1 MRYLCPPSRRSLLRR
16 RFNPPEPS
24 QTTSMLTAL
33 RESTKGWVTTLILLL
48 LALPFA
54 LYGIGDYFG
63 MTGSR
68 NVATVGDLVVTES
81 EYRDALERD
90 RRMMQQMLGENFDS
104 ALFDTPERKRE
115 VVEQV
120 IDRKLREL
128 QAQTA
133 GVAIDAERIAS
144 EIEKMEA
151 FQVDGKFSVAKY
163 RDILARNQLTPKG
176 FEALVASDL
185 KVQELGQALGQSS
198 FATRVQAQQALMLR
212 EDRRDFR
219 FLRLALADAGDV
231 PAPSDEELR
240 AYHEQKKSE
249 YLTEEQV
256 DLEYIE
262 IKAADLEVPPPTE
275 EVLRA
280 RYREAEGRYVQ
291 PEQRLASHILL
302 ELPAGGNAE
311 AQKAV
316 RDKAAALV
324 ERVRKGEDFAALAK
338 EFSQDIGSAAQG
350 GDLGWL
356 EQGQTEAAF
365 DTALFA
371 MQAGSVS
378 DPVFTAQGVHVIQLR
393 EIKPESRKTFE
404 EARAEIEAEYNNTER
419 ERLFNERAGRLV
431 DATNQDPLSLA
442 TALRELGTESKR
454 SGWISR
460 SGGGEGLAGNREV
473 LKQAFSD
480 AVKVRGQNSGLI
492 TLERGHAVVLRVA
505 EQRAPQQKAFEEV
518 AEALRQRWT
527 EERQIEALKARV
539 DALWAR
545 VEAGESLE
553 TLARELGKT
562 FEIGQGVTRGSGFPV
577 QILEFVFRNRLGENG
592 TPRPFKLELGSPREF
607 AIGEMT
613 AVTPADPTTFADE
626 QIKAIRVE
634 IAGSRSF
641 AEARAMLKAL
651 RQAQEIEIREDRL

>member
-1 MRYLCPPSRRSLLRR
+1 
-16 RFNPPEPS
+16 
-24 QTTSMLTAL
+24 MLTAL

-68 NVATVGDLVVTES
+68 NVATIGDLVVTDG
-81 EYRDALERD
+81 EYREALDRE
-90 RRMMQQMLGENFDS
+90 RRMMQQMLGENFDPS
-104 ALFDTPERKRE
+104 VFDSTERKRE

-120 IDRKLREL
+120 IERKLREL
-128 QAQTA
+128 QAASA
-133 GVAIDAERIAS
+133 GVAIDAERIAA
-144 EIEKMEA
+144 EIEKIEA
-151 FQVDGKFSVAKY
+151 FQVDGKFSVAQY

-176 FEALVASDL
+176 FEALMAADL
-185 KVQELGQALGQSS
+185 KVRELGQALGQSS
-198 FATRVQAQQALMLR
+198 FTTRQLAQQALMLR

-219 FLRLALADAGDV
+219 FLRLVLADAGEV
-231 PAPSDEELR
+231 ASPTDEELR
-240 AYHEQKKSE
+240 AFHAQKKSE

-262 IKAADLEVPPPTE
+262 LKAADIDVPAATE
-275 EVLRA
+275 DLLRE

-302 ELPAGGNAE
+302 ELPAGADAD

-316 RDKAAALV
+316 REKAAALV
-324 ERVRKGEDFAALAK
+324 ERARKGEDFATLAQ
-338 EFSQDIGSAAQG
+338 ENSQDVGSAAQG

-356 EQGQTEAAF
+356 EKDQTEAAF
-365 DTALFA
+365 DAALFT
-371 MQAGSVS
+371 MEAGTVS
-378 DPVFTAQGVHVIQLR
+378 EPVFTAQGVHVIQLR
-393 EIKPESRKTFE
+393 EIKPETRKTFE
-404 EARAEIEAEYNNTER
+404 EARAEIEAEYNSTER
-419 ERLFNERAGRLV
+419 DRLFNERAGRLV

-454 SGWISR
+454 SGWIAR
-460 SGGGEGLAGNREV
+460 SGGGEGLAANAEV

-492 TLERGHAVVLRVA
+492 TLERGHAVVIRVA
-505 EQRAPQQKAFEEV
+505 EQQAPQEKAFEAVVEQ
-518 AEALRQRWT
+518 LRQRMI

-539 DALWAR
+539 DALWTR
-545 VEAGESLE
+545 VEAGESLD

-562 FEIGQGVTRGSGFPV
+562 FETGQGVTRGGGFPV
-577 QILEFVFRNRLGENG
+577 QILEFAFRNGLGENG

-607 AIGEMT
+607 AIGELT
-613 AVTPADPTTFADE
+613 AVTPADPATFADE
-626 QIKAIRVE
+626 QVKAIRAE

-641 AEARAMLKAL
+641 TESQAMLKAL
-651 RQAQEIEIREDRL
+651 KQAQTIEIHEDRL